1 MPSGLFALG
10 RADIFNRFYLFIIM
24 PIMLK
29 TSIAI

>member
-1 MPSGLFALG
+1 MLSGVLVLG